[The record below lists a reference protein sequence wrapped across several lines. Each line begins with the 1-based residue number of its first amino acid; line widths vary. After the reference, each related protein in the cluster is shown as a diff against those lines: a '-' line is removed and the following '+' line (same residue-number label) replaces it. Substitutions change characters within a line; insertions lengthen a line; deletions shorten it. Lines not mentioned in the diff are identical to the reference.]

1 MNGSWDFIFSNGI
14 KLHITVAVSWSVPEM
29 ASHWSQGPFI
39 KVQIDCV
46 DVSHQSLFCPLHG
59 LTKIRNGTF
68 QTIQFVQNI
77 GSLAVNGCLDLDD
90 FSRMMKFD
98 IFPDLPQSQSCLWA
112 QATVS
117 LFPSSTSL
125 EPRLH
130 LGIGKNVAFLNNF
143 ENFHTGF
150 ETFFKGNE
158 TFFKNQSMFLR
169 LFSKKLRLFSKIRPL
184 RKFME
189 KGLTTIFSQGN

>member
-1 MNGSWDFIFSNGI
+1 MNGSWDFTFSNGI

-130 LGIGKNVAFLNNF
+130 LGICNRRNSAPRNF
-143 ENFHTGF
+143 DLVTFSELLFVYWFSHKAEHLSTKIKRKINMIS
-150 ETFFKGNE
+150 ETVREPIEIFW
-158 TFFKNQSMFLR
+158 
-169 LFSKKLRLFSKIRPL
+169 
-184 RKFME
+184 
-189 KGLTTIFSQGN
+189 TTIFSQGN